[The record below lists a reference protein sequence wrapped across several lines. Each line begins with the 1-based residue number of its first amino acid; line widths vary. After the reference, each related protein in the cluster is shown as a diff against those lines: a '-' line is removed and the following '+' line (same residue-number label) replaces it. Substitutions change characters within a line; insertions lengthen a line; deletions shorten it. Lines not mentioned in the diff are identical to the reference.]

1 MVRPQRVWAVLAVMG
16 MLLLLGIGASAQEDT
31 SSRFQ
36 QTSAVAPGIR
46 PIAARDSAN
55 LANRPQALSL
65 TDVSSATRFEAAN
78 LNTDA
83 DFLATLPPLP
93 SDRFGPQSGTITA
106 LVELEGRAAALAAE
120 GFADPRSPGANDAID
135 RAAAEN
141 RRVQAD
147 FQRALTSQF
156 GSVRVLGNLTALTNA
171 VVVEMD
177 ASQISA
183 IEALPGVRRVIPDQ
197 LGTLDNA
204 DSVPFVGG
212 IAAWM
217 SETGYTGQGMRI
229 GIIDSG
235 VDYLHVNFGG
245 PGGGY
250 GGNNTADI
258 TDLGFAGSK
267 VVGGYDFV
275 GDGWEAGL
283 ALQGAG
289 GSPLGSACVY
299 AAGDNDPFDI
309 NGHGSHVAG
318 TAAGFGVLA
327 GAQYA
332 GPWDATAPF
341 TTMDIGPGMAPQAE
355 IYALKIGDLYSDIS
369 FAAAALAMQFAMD
382 PNCDGSMADRL
393 DVVNNS
399 YGGAYGTALE
409 SLGDQMDAAS
419 VAGVVMVG
427 SAGNSG
433 DTYYVNGDP
442 SIAERTISVA
452 SSINDRPFPALRLDS
467 GDSSYPSY
475 PTFIAANP
483 SQGGSTTP
491 VGPLA
496 LRLVAA
502 TGGGNSQG
510 CALADYAGF
519 AGEVG
524 LIYWTG
530 ASGCGSGV
538 RMNNAVDATNVSGLV
553 VVSDAA
559 NFPFINLACTYLGGP
574 SSIPCVSVT
583 EADGLN
589 LLANPGAFTVSFD
602 PSFTATLP
610 FSIGDQLSGFTSR
623 GPVMDFDRN
632 IMLKPDITAPGD
644 TITSTSA
651 GTGNRAETIGGT
663 SMAAPHVAGAAALL
677 RQKNPTWTPAQIK
690 AALMNTATHDLYTGP
705 NQTGDNYGLSRIGAG
720 RLDIQNAIENSVI
733 AYDTLYPHRVSV
745 SFGLV
750 EAVTATSITR
760 SITVRNLGG
769 TSQSYNL
776 YVQQM
781 NDTSGAQFSVSPSSI
796 TVPGGGTI
804 TVTVTLT
811 VDPAAMSQPFAYDP
825 TTPAAQAGVF
835 GTLPRIWFAEE
846 GAYVVFDSTTA
857 TPNLRVPVHAVPRP
871 ASDLAATSSE
881 LLLGPFDVGQT
892 VINLEGVGV
901 NTGPNLPFDINSAA
915 SAFELILLDPVSM
928 PGFASNGDVR
938 AIGVTSDF
946 WPLFDLCGGNLA
958 CAFSNMTIYFAIVT
972 EGDWGSLA
980 GFDTWFDLGIDIDEN
995 GTYDATAFNFGT
1007 GFFLPPASRYWNDVI
1022 LTWVTNGGSW
1032 LLGSGSPVG
1041 ADFVNGVPANAIHLY
1056 PYNNNVLIMAVP
1068 NFYVGLNAANLD
1080 FQFDLRMLV
1089 SFFFADGWFPNLPL
1103 QATYDVLNSP
1113 YSFNDLAGSSGGPF
1127 WGPPLWETQDGFAI
1141 PVDYDRT
1148 GVTDP
1153 ADLNDLLVLYHH
1165 NAQGNRYEILNVGF
1179 STDADWEVTKTAN
1192 EVYPAP
1198 GSQITYTVE
1207 LVNNGPVAGYDPILR
1222 DTLPAGF
1229 TYISDDCVGVVTVTP
1244 DPAGTVVE
1252 CDLTGYYL
1260 PPDTFLTWQ
1269 IVAQVSATAQSAA
1282 SINVVTVASWNAAN
1296 TDPVVGNNTDTAL
1309 VCVGG
1314 LSECDPSIVVPG
1326 QPGTGIVAG
1335 GMLEM
1340 ELPPFFTPGTPFEAK
1355 LKLTNTSGAALN
1367 DTRVS
1372 VNFSAGVNIVST
1384 SSSQGSAAVSGQ
1396 TVSAARFGTITARRQ
1411 NAGGPTV
1418 TFNLGSVAAGGVVT
1432 MSITVNTPVNFGE
1445 LFVTVA
1451 GQAVGNGSVVGSV
1464 SGIVPRVSALPATGE
1479 TPIWRDALLLALGA
1493 GVLALLVGAW
1503 AALRR
1508 RVSVASG

>member
-1 MVRPQRVWAVLAVMG
+1 MVRPQRVWAVLVATG
-16 MLLLLGIGASAQEDT
+16 MLLLLSIGASAQED
-31 SSRFQ
+31 SFSRFQ
-36 QTSAVAPGIR
+36 QTSAVAPGVR

-55 LANRPQALSL
+55 LANRPQALNL
-65 TDVSSATRFEAAN
+65 TDVSSTTRFEAAN
-78 LNTDA
+78 LNADA

-93 SDRFGPQSGTITA
+93 SDRFAPQSGTITA
-106 LVELEGRAAALAAE
+106 LIELEGRAAALAAE

-171 VVVEMD
+171 VVVEVD
-177 ASQISA
+177 ASQLSA

-197 LGTLDNA
+197 IGTLDNA
-204 DSVPFVGG
+204 DSVPFVGA

-217 SETGYTGQGMRI
+217 NETGYTGQGMRI

-245 PGGGY
+245 PGAGY
-250 GGNNTADI
+250 GGNDTADI

-267 VVGGYDFV
+267 VVGGFDFV
-275 GDGWEAGL
+275 GDGWASG
-283 ALQGAG
+283 ALLGAG
-289 GSPLGSACVY
+289 GSPLGSAWVF
-299 AAGDNDPFDI
+299 ARGDDDPWDC

-327 GAQYA
+327 GAEYA
-332 GPWDATAPF
+332 GPWDSTAPF
-341 TTMDIGPGMAPQAE
+341 TTMDIGPGMAPEAE
-355 IYALKIGDLYSDIS
+355 IYALKIGDCSPAVS
-369 FAAAALAMQFAMD
+369 FVAAALAMDFAMD
-382 PNCDGSMADRL
+382 PNGDGSMADRL
-393 DVVNNS
+393 DVTNNS

-409 SLGDQMDAAS
+409 SLGDQMNAAS

-427 SAGNSG
+427 SAGNEG
-433 DTYYVNGDP
+433 DTYYVTGDP

-452 SSINDRPFPALRLDS
+452 SSINDRVFAALRLDS

-491 VGPLA
+491 VGPLP

-530 ASGCGSGV
+530 ASGCGSGT

-559 NFPFINLACTYLGGP
+559 NFPFINLACTYFGGP

-589 LLANPGAFTVSFD
+589 LVANPAAFTVSFD

-610 FSIGDQLSGFTSR
+610 FSIGDQISGFTSR

-632 IMLKPDITAPGD
+632 IMLKPDMTAPGD
-644 TITSTSA
+644 TITSTA
-651 GTGNRAETIGGT
+651 TGTGNGAETLGGT
-663 SMAAPHVAGAAALL
+663 SMAAPHVAGAAAVL

-690 AALMNTATHDLYTGP
+690 AALMNTATHDLYTGS

-720 RLDIQNAIENSVI
+720 RLDIQNAIDNSVI
-733 AYDTLYPHRVSV
+733 AYDALYPHRVSV

-750 EAVTATSITR
+750 EAVTATSLTR

-796 TVPGGGTI
+796 TVPGGGTV

-825 TTPAAQAGVF
+825 TTPATQPGAF

-846 GAYVVFDSTTA
+846 GAYVVLDSTTA
-857 TPNLRVPVHAVPRP
+857 TPDLRVPVHAVPRP

-892 VINLEGVGV
+892 VINFEGVGV

-972 EGDWGSLA
+972 EGDWGSLS
-980 GFDTWFDLGIDIDEN
+980 GFDTWFELGFDIDEDN
-995 GTYDATAFNFGT
+995 AYDAAAFNFET
-1007 GFFLPPASRYWNDVI
+1007 GFLAGADWTDTI
-1022 LTWVTNGGSW
+1022 MTWVADGGSW
-1032 LLGSGSPVG
+1032 LLGTGTPLG
-1041 ADFVNGVPANAIHLY
+1041 GDFVNGVPANAIQLY
-1056 PYNNNVLIMAVP
+1056 PYNNNVIIMSVP
-1068 NFYVGLNAANLD
+1068 NFFIGLDAANTD
-1080 FQFDLRMLV
+1080 FQFDLLMLA
-1089 SFFFADGWFPNLPL
+1089 SFFFADWVPTAPPFW
-1103 QATYDVLNSP
+1103 ATYDVVNSR
-1113 YSFNDLAGSSGGPF
+1113 YSFGDLAGSSGGPF
-1127 WGPPLWETQDGFAI
+1127 WGPPIWFVEDGFSI

-1148 GVTDP
+1148 GVASP
-1153 ADLNDLLVLYHH
+1153 ADMNDLLVLYHH
-1165 NAQGNRYEILNVGF
+1165 NAQGNRYEILNIDF

-1207 LVNNGPVAGYDPILR
+1207 LANNGPVAGYDPILR

-1282 SINVVTVASWNAAN
+1282 SINVATVASWNPAN
-1296 TDPVVGNNTDTAL
+1296 TDPVIGNNTDTAL

-1314 LSECDPSIVVPG
+1314 LSECDPSIVIPG
-1326 QPGTGIVAG
+1326 QPGAGIAAG

-1367 DTRVS
+1367 DTTVS

-1432 MSITVNTPVNFGE
+1432 MSITVNTPLNFGE

-1493 GVLALLVGAW
+1493 GVLTLLAGAGV
-1503 AALRR
+1503 ALRR
-1508 RVSVASG
+1508 RASVTSG